1 MAKTVG
7 QILRQTRESKELSLE
22 QVAEETNIR
31 IHFLQ
36 AIEEDRMGAISSQ
49 TQMRGFT
56 RLYASYLGL
65 NPLELLEPVVPQ
77 PVQDLQVVTETV
89 STEQGQKEHVRE
101 MLSGLLPWKEQQDVH
116 QPEKKQADEAQSE
129 KMSDA
134 IFKNLGAD
142 LQRQREALGL
152 SRFDIE
158 RQIKIRELYIFALEN
173 GQIDEL
179 PSTVQGRGMLN
190 NYAAFMNLDPEPL
203 QMRFAEG
210 LQQRRNEKLAEEEAL
225 RKNPPVKKFSAPI
238 TGWRRYLTPDILI
251 GSGVFVVLFVLVIWG
266 ALQVIDTAHLQA
278 KPTAENISSIL
289 ISTPTV
295 EVLTEEPTIE
305 EATLDATDAPTSN
318 GDVAN
323 TASVDLLATIT
334 AVGNNPIQIV
344 VVAYQRAFLKVVV
357 DGMEQ
362 FTGRVVPGQAY
373 TFSGSSKITLTTG
386 NAAAL
391 QVYYNQQDLGIL
403 GGNGQVINMDF
414 SKVGM
419 ATATPQFTAIP
430 TATQMPTFTQQPT
443 YIPTTTPTEVVP
455 TVTPYRP

>member
-1 MAKTVG
+1 MSKSIG
-7 QILRQTRESKELSLE
+7 QVLRQEREKKGLSLE
-22 QVAEETNIR
+22 QVAAETNIR

-49 TQMRGFT
+49 TQLRGFT
-56 RLYASYLGL
+56 RLYASYLGC
-65 NPLELLEPVVPQ
+65 NPVDLLEPVTPKIEQEVP
-77 PVQDLQVVTETV
+77 PSGPENPSEISD
-89 STEQGQKEHVRE
+89 SSQKKEG
-101 MLSGLLPWKEQQDVH
+101 LSGLLKRKEKPEIESGESKNAPEEE
-116 QPEKKQADEAQSE
+116 QPEKI
-129 KMSDA
+129 SDS
-134 IFKNLGAD
+134 IFIGIGAD

-158 RQIKIRELYIFALEN
+158 RQIKIRELYIYALEN
-173 GQIDEL
+173 GQIDDL

-210 LQQRRNEKLAEEEAL
+210 LQQRRVEKQAEEEAL
-225 RKNPPVKKFSAPI
+225 RKNPPVRKFSAPI

-266 ALQVIDTAHLQA
+266 ALQVIDTAHLQS
-278 KPTAENISSIL
+278 KPTAEVISSIL
-289 ISTPTV
+289 LSTETQQAAS
-295 EVLTEEPTIE
+295 EEPTVDVTPEVTETLLE
-305 EATLDATDAPTSN
+305 EGEL
-318 GDVAN
+318 AN
-323 TASVDLLATIT
+323 TASVDLLATIS
-334 AVGNNPIQIV
+334 AVGNKPIQIV

-373 TFSGSSKITLTTG
+373 PFSGSSKITLTTG
-386 NAAAL
+386 NAAAI

-414 SKVGM
+414 SKAGM
-419 ATATPQFTAIP
+419 ATATPQFTAVP
-430 TATQMPTFTQQPT
+430 TATNMPTFTQQPT
-443 YIPTTTPTEVVP
+443 YTPTVTPTEIVP